1 MELGGTVYEEEGWSE
16 DDDEI
21 MSVVVGRGGSLV
33 GEDSG
38 GEGEVEVAGG
48 AFNIKKDDDLSANS
62 TLISVFCVYLR
73 STLIGLH
80 SYWIL

>member
-21 MSVVVGRGGSLV
+21 KSVVVGRGGSLV
-33 GEDSG
+33 GEESG
-38 GEGEVEVAGG
+38 GEGEVEVGGG
-48 AFNIKKDDDLSANS
+48 AFNTKKDDDLSANS

>member
-1 MELGGTVYEEEGWSE
+1 M
-16 DDDEI
+16 
-21 MSVVVGRGGSLV
+21 V

-80 SYWIL
+80 SY

>member
-1 MELGGTVYEEEGWSE
+1 
-16 DDDEI
+16 

-38 GEGEVEVAGG
+38 GEGEVEVGGG
-48 AFNIKKDDDLSANS
+48 AFNIKEDDDLSANS

-80 SYWIL
+80 SY

>member
-38 GEGEVEVAGG
+38 GEGEVEVGG
-48 AFNIKKDDDLSANS
+48 AFNIKEDDDLSANS